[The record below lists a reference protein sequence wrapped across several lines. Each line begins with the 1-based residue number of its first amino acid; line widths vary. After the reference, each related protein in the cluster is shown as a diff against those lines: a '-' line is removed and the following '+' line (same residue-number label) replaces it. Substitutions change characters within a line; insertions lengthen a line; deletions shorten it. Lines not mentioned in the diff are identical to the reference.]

1 MAMNREFTY
10 ATATLEGL
18 ERIWE
23 KNIEN
28 NREEKE
34 WVAWRQEYIDYHMSG
49 MSRTFLV
56 SVDGEPVGEGTLLF
70 APQCRPIAERSCL
83 ADSRKTAN
91 INALR
96 IEKAYEGQ
104 GHISR
109 LVRDMEDYA
118 RKAGYERLTIG
129 VEAHMT
135 RNLAIYLHWGYREL
149 VLWEVED
156 GTLVLYFAK
165 DL

>member
-1 MAMNREFTY
+1 MKEQYTY
-10 ATATLEGL
+10 EIATLAGL

-28 NREEKE
+28 NKGEDD
-34 WVAWRQEYIDYHMSG
+34 WVRWRKEYIDYHMSG
-49 MSRTFLV
+49 MSKTFLV
-56 SVDGEPVGEGTLLF
+56 SVDREPVGEGTLLF
-70 APQCRPIAERSCL
+70 KPQCRAVNGRTCL
-83 ADSRKTAN
+83 ADGKKTAN

-109 LVRDMEDYA
+109 LVKDMENYA
-118 RKAGYERLTIG
+118 RNAGYERLTIG

-135 RNLAIYLHWGYREL
+135 RNLAIYLHWGYRKL
-149 VLWEVED
+149 VMWDVED
-156 GTLVLYFAK
+156 GSLVLYYAK
-165 DL
+165 EL